1 MSTFCQSSAAIWQ
14 IVGWFLFVV
23 KIVIPIILI
32 ILGMLDL
39 GKAVVSSDDKAIQK
53 SAKSFLMR
61 VIAAIAVFLIPTVV
75 GLVFKMVG
83 NWTDAQA
90 QYDVCRICI
99 TSPSKC
105 DISGTVDYNAPATTT
120 DTTKT
125 SK

>member
-1 MSTFCQSSAAIWQ
+1 MSTFCEGSAEIWQ

-39 GKAVVSSDDKAIQK
+39 GKAVVASDDKAIQK

-61 VIAAIAVFLIPTVV
+61 VIAAVAVFLIPTVV
-75 GLVFKMVG
+75 GLVFKMIG
-83 NWTDAQA
+83 SFTDAQS
-90 QYDVCRICI
+90 QYDICKACI
-99 TSPSKC
+99 T
-105 DISGTVDYNAPATTT
+105 APGSESCTQYITGT